1 MSFRRINPVTGQ
13 YSYESALIDDSG
25 RIVISPATTTVA
37 PGAASSFT
45 AIAATAAD
53 VQGLAAAAN
62 LRLMGFSITEA
73 AAAAAAAEVSL
84 RHGTLATDPEIVGVN
99 LVADGSAREFFG
111 PDGVAVPNGV
121 FVDIVSGTAKLTLFW
136 KVAA

>member
-1 MSFRRINPVTGQ
+1 MTFRRVNPATGQ
-13 YSYESALIDDSG
+13 FSYEAALIDDQG
-25 RIVISPATTTVA
+25 RIVTAPGTTTVTAA
-37 PGAASSFT
+37 PASSFT

-73 AAAAAAAEVSL
+73 AATAAVAEVSL
-84 RHGTLATDPEIVGVN
+84 RHGTAPSDPEIVGVN
-99 LVADGSAREFFG
+99 LAADGSARDFFG
-111 PDGVAVPNGV
+111 PDGIAVPNGV
-121 FVDIVSGTAKLTLFW
+121 LVDIVAGTAKATLYW